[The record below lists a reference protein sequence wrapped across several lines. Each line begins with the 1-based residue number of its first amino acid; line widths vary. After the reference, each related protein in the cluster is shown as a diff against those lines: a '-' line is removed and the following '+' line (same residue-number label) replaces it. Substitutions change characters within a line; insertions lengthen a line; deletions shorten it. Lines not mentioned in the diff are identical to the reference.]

1 LCSGTLKSIKLPN
14 PLFHFIG
21 KAIKVRGKLA
31 IGRSISQFAT
41 PFDLT
46 LNPDQKIE

>member
-1 LCSGTLKSIKLPN
+1 LCSGTLKPIKLPN
-14 PLFHFIG
+14 PLLHVISEAV
-21 KAIKVRGKLA
+21 KPRGKLF
-31 IGRSISQFAT
+31 IGCLCSQLAT